1 MDVDSID
8 LFDEDDG
15 DVNDNDEEDTNNPEW
30 NECEKNFEK
39 YLKKDQH
46 SKFLN
51 ENDDFK
57 EQESLRNPSWPVSK
71 SNDQAASIT
80 KYMFETTNPKLS
92 MGIFESINL
101 GIITFFLIY
110 FLSLNS
116 FLKQKMIYW
125 NLSAAKKKTTINLT
139 FFPTNRINC
148 RLLRGLSTMKTF

>member
-1 MDVDSID
+1 MFKYLDVDSID

-15 DVNDNDEEDTNNPEW
+15 DVNDNDEDGEEDTNNPEW

-57 EQESLRNPSWPVSK
+57 EQESPRNLSCSVSK

-80 KYMFETTNPKLS
+80 KSMFETTNPKLS

-101 GIITFFLIY
+101 GIITFFL
-110 FLSLNS
+110 N
-116 FLKQKMIYW
+116 
-125 NLSAAKKKTTINLT
+125 
-139 FFPTNRINC
+139 
-148 RLLRGLSTMKTF
+148 